1 LFLTSGGL
9 ISAKIIS
16 AWISSGNS
24 AAALWIGQK
33 SSSTVLGRDR
43 MLGAF
48 APSWSLSAAVR
59 RYQIPVRSN
68 PPLSEWADVSSVI
81 KRLDADILIA
91 AMTHQIVPASV
102 LQQFCGRAVN
112 FHPAILPQYRGPNP
126 RLGMVLDG
134 KAAICGGVTLHL
146 LAPEIDRGAVLGVRS
161 VPYDSEK
168 GFVDWDVRQASA
180 AADLVKTELQAYLNG
195 ALVPRPQSIGDG
207 NYRRVLPDE
216 VTLSDK
222 HTAKHAEWMCQQ
234 LGVTGWI
241 RFKPTGVCP
250 EASLSVGRFV
260 RRLGPRTFADYQIN
274 RFALEFDV
282 ADARVRVGRPW
293 FWTRF
298 LNLIRYISAIS
309 RTFRLSLP
317 PA

>member
-1 LFLTSGGL
+1 
-9 ISAKIIS
+9 
-16 AWISSGNS
+16 
-24 AAALWIGQK
+24 
-33 SSSTVLGRDR
+33 

-59 RYQIPVRSN
+59 RYRIPVRSN
-68 PPLSEWADVSSVI
+68 PPLSDWADVSSVI
-81 KRLDADILIA
+81 KRLDADILIT

-112 FHPAILPQYRGPNP
+112 FHPAILPHYRGPNP

-134 KAAICGGVTLHL
+134 KAATCGGVTLHL
-146 LAPEIDRGAVLGVRS
+146 LTSEIDRGPLLGLRS
-161 VPYDSEK
+161 VPYDAKK
-168 GFVDWDVRQASA
+168 GFVDWDVRQARA

-195 ALVPRPQSIGDG
+195 TFAPGPQSAGDG

-222 HTAKHAEWMCQQ
+222 HTAQHAEWLCQQ

-241 RFKPTGVCP
+241 RFKPTGVP
-250 EASLSVGRFV
+250 PAPSFSVYRFV
-260 RRLGPRTFADYQIN
+260 RRLGPRTYTANQIN
-274 RFALEFDV
+274 RFALEFEV
-282 ADARVRVGRPW
+282 ADARVRVRRPW
-293 FWTRF
+293 LWTRF
-298 LNLIRYISAIS
+298 LSLIRYISAIS
-309 RTFRLSLP
+309 RTSRWARFP